1 MQDQQ
6 RVEPAGQ
13 GRCGYR
19 VVLHRSGAESWGG
32 SSVVKTGQVTRM
44 AALRLSVTLLGA
56 VALTA
61 VNDIDE

>member
-19 VVLHRSGAESWGG
+19 VVLQRSGGESWGAG
-32 SSVVKTGQVTRM
+32 SVVETGQVTRM

-61 VNDIDE
+61 VDDIDE